1 MADKNI
7 LKEMSQDVLVIPFSE
22 ELADSLDNFCN
33 QQADGITIERF
44 GELTLSFLNR
54 VNDDELEGA
63 FETFCKEEG
72 FNDNLSK
79 AAIIPVLAEHIV
91 LKSIDRADSSEES
104 ALFSLMLKNALII
117 AVKGNGFV
125 AYPKAIADTF
135 STYYDFIMDE
145 RTYDKEDKEH
155 EVTRGLLDSEV
166 ENMTE
171 KLNEADGEVLKAIV
185 YDAATYRYEEMLDG
199 IKIDT
204 ANLVQS
210 IYEMVKKLVNE
221 SPWKYID
228 CEPAETIKRV
238 LGESA
243 NTELKLG
250 DVIDSLSEETEEEY
264 LPTSILLRLIGGDD
278 SDIEISSEVRFGA
291 AEFAVYLYYELL
303 AEAIS
308 NELEETEE

>member
-125 AYPKAIADTF
+125 A
-135 STYYDFIMDE
+135 
-145 RTYDKEDKEH
+145 
-155 EVTRGLLDSEV
+155 
-166 ENMTE
+166 
-171 KLNEADGEVLKAIV
+171 
-185 YDAATYRYEEMLDG
+185 
-199 IKIDT
+199 
-204 ANLVQS
+204 
-210 IYEMVKKLVNE
+210 
-221 SPWKYID
+221 
-228 CEPAETIKRV
+228 
-238 LGESA
+238 
-243 NTELKLG
+243 
-250 DVIDSLSEETEEEY
+250 
-264 LPTSILLRLIGGDD
+264 
-278 SDIEISSEVRFGA
+278 
-291 AEFAVYLYYELL
+291 
-303 AEAIS
+303 
-308 NELEETEE
+308 